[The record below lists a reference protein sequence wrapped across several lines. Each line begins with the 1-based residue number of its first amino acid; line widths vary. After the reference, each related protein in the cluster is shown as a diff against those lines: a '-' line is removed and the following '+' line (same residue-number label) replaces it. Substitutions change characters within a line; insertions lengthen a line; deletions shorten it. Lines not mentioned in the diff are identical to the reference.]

1 MLHASFRLKPEATP
15 FERACLGEARRG
27 VASGISRQAVA
38 VAVAQSEIFGPLEP
52 TGTGCVHAT
61 YPFDSRILART

>member
-1 MLHASFRLKPEATP
+1 
-15 FERACLGEARRG
+15 LGVSHSLQAKAGSHTREE
-27 VASGISRQAVA
+27 VASAFSRKATAVA
-38 VAVAQSEIFGPLEP
+38 HSEIFGPLAP